1 MYKGQKTCCIRQRH
15 LVTPTKLRIEAKPRD
30 YTYNDD
36 GDYDFVKGRAMVT

>member
-1 MYKGQKTCCIRQRH
+1 MYKNLLH

-36 GDYDFVKGRAMVT
+36 DGDYDFVKGRAMVT